1 MTRYFWLLFVI
12 PILLLSGG
20 SPEAAPAEAAAGTVQ
35 GDVNCDEVVNAID
48 SLQMLRSVAGLSA
61 SADCLADAG
70 DVDCSTEVSSVDSL
84 RILRY
89 VAGLS
94 NEVPDSCIPIGEPLA
109 PPPTSEELIAAALAA
124 HDITYDESLLYR
136 AYALFDDPRLPDQ
149 FRSPIMDW
157 EAGSELFHEIDEN
170 EGTLDAQVLSDLA
183 PFRARPNDPISI
195 FNNAPQASTL
205 SGQAAAPAFGWQSE
219 EVPGTYARV
228 WALGA
233 PGVQHQFVDPVSQVW
248 SALLGIFVYPNP
260 DQPGDP
266 NMTVNP
272 DSDIDLYF
280 VDPGIDPRSDL
291 CMANPSDPSCLLS
304 SDDGMAR
311 RSAQFV
317 GNKSSGHLLVNLSNS
332 GDNLLDT
339 IAHELT
345 HVSQYSYDTGE
356 ASWLYESTATW
367 TAFRVMQ
374 TLGKEPQYEHNRV
387 RELFQ
392 HLAKPLNRET
402 RGDNDKYGSW
412 LFFLHASMEQGDGIV
427 SSVWDKAAA
436 PGAQGINA
444 VDQAFPL
451 DDNFDDFTV
460 KNWNE
465 KPPLIKEYRDAPDA
479 TFPDYQPEIDRDISV
494 PGENDYSLDLP
505 VETVA
510 ARYYRYTFEAPVRH
524 IIFENN
530 LVETPHAHVWLLK
543 KISGDWKPPEDM
555 AGASVETWCRD
566 STTFDEDLQELI
578 VIVSNSAISGT
589 ALNHHYP
596 RVIADEIGCYEVEGW
611 AETTMHR
618 VNDGMDMTYTSGRV
632 NLKFVPRAV
641 QPEPGDI
648 YYDLAAGSGPVN
660 WLASGTIGGCPAS
673 GASTIAFS
681 GIPYDPLTIDPAGIL
696 IVVAPGDFHS
706 VLVRAYDPGAEVTVV
721 CPGDP
726 PSTYEASFDAAWLLQ
741 IVSEPN
747 KDGGKTLEGDQFLVF
762 GDMTY
767 HFKWHFVRHDELPSL
782 FR

>member
-1 MTRYFWLLFVI
+1 MARYLCPPLLVLI
-12 PILLLSGG
+12 LLLLSGG
-20 SPEAAPAEAAAGTVQ
+20 SPAVAPAAAAAGTAQ
-35 GDVNCDEVVNAID
+35 GDVTCDGAVNAVD
-48 SLQMLRSVAGLSA
+48 SLQILRSVAGLST
-61 SADCLADAG
+61 SAECLPEAADVNCDSAVNA
-70 DVDCSTEVSSVDSL
+70 VDAL

-94 NEVPDSCIPIGEPLA
+94 NEVPDGCAPIGEPLA
-109 PPPTSEELIAAALAA
+109 GPATSEELIAAALDG
-124 HDITYDESLLYR
+124 HGITYEESLLYR

-157 EAGSELFHEIDEN
+157 EAGSDLFHEIDES
-170 EGTLDAQVLSDLA
+170 EGTLSAQVLSDLA

-195 FNNAPQASTL
+195 FSNAPQANTL
-205 SGQAAAPAFGWQSE
+205 SEQAAPAFGWQSE

-233 PGVQHQFVDPVSQVW
+233 PGVQHRFVQPVSDVW
-248 SALLGIFVYPNP
+248 SAMLGLFVYPNP

-266 NMTVNP
+266 NTTVNP

-280 VDPGIDPRSDL
+280 VNPGIDPRSSF
-291 CMANPSDPSCLLS
+291 CMANPGDQNCLQSD
-304 SDDGMAR
+304 DDGMAR

-374 TLGKEPQYEHNRV
+374 TLGKEPAYEHHRV
-387 RELFQ
+387 PELFQ
-392 HLAKPLNRET
+392 NLAKPLNRET
-402 RGDNDKYGSW
+402 RGDNDKYASW
-412 LFFLHASMEQGDGIV
+412 LFFLHASMERGDGIV
-427 SSVWDKAAA
+427 SSVWDKAKS

-444 VDQAFPL
+444 VDQAFSL
-451 DDNFDDFTV
+451 DDNFAPFTV

-465 KPPLIKEYRDAPDA
+465 KPPLIKAYKDAPDT
-479 TFPDYQPEIDRDISV
+479 TFPDDQPKIDRDITV
-494 PGENDYSLDLP
+494 PGEHDYTLDLP
-505 VETVA
+505 VETVS
-510 ARYYRYTFEAPVRH
+510 ARYYRYVFESPVRH

-530 LVETPHAHVWLLK
+530 LVNTPHAHVWLLK

-555 AGASVETWCRD
+555 AGAAVETWCRD
-566 STTFDEDLQELI
+566 SQTFDEDLQELI
-578 VIVSNSAISGT
+578 VIVSNSEIGGP
-589 ALNHHYP
+589 ALNHNSP

-611 AETTMHR
+611 AETTLHV
-618 VNDGMDMTYTSGRV
+618 VNDGEDITYNSGHV

-641 QPEPGDI
+641 QDEPGDVR
-648 YYDLAAGSGPVN
+648 YDLAAGSGPVN
-660 WLASGTIGGCPAS
+660 WVVSGTTGDCTVSGGMNV
-673 GASTIAFS
+673 AFS
-681 GIPYDPLTIDPAGIL
+681 GIPFDPASTDPAGYL
-696 IVVAPGDFHS
+696 NVVAPGDFHS
-706 VLVRAYDPGAEVTVV
+706 VIVRAYNVGATTTIT

-726 PSTYEASFDAAWLLQ
+726 PSVSQGAFDAIYLLLITSQ
-741 IVSEPN
+741 ANS
-747 KDGGKTLEGDQFLVF
+747 DQGKTLEGDQFLVA
-762 GDMTY
+762 GDQTY
-767 HFKWHFVRHDELPSL
+767 HFRWHFVRHDELAPL